1 MKVCICSDSHG
12 NVTGL
17 QEMLDL
23 ERPQALLFLGD
34 GERDFRDVD
43 IPSGTVMYAV
53 AGNCDFMSME
63 PPWRKI
69 QLEGVKIFLTHGH
82 FYGVKSGPERLLE
95 RAVEEEVQLVVHG
108 HTHRVDL
115 QCENGVTL
123 LCPGSLGVQTG
134 CYAVAEIKSGVFDI
148 ELKEL

>member
-1 MKVCICSDSHG
+1 MKVCICADSHG

-17 QEMLDL
+17 QTMLDL
-23 ERPQALLFLGD
+23 ERPQVLLFLGD
-34 GERDFRDVD
+34 GERDFRAVD
-43 IPSGTVMYAV
+43 LPSGTVMYAV

-63 PPWRKI
+63 PLWRKI

-82 FYGVKSGPERLLE
+82 YYGVKSGPERLLE
-95 RAVEEEVQLVVHG
+95 RAADEEVQLVVHG

-115 QCENGVTL
+115 QTENGITL

-134 CYAVAEIKSGVFDI
+134 NYAVVEIQDDRFSV

>member
-1 MKVCICSDSHG
+1 MKVCICADSHG

-17 QEMLDL
+17 QTMLDL
-23 ERPQALLFLGD
+23 ERPQVLLFLGD
-34 GERDFRDVD
+34 GERDFRAVD
-43 IPSGTVMYAV
+43 LPSGTMMYAV

-82 FYGVKSGPERLLE
+82 YYGVKSGPERLLE
-95 RAVEEEVQLVVHG
+95 RAADEEVQLVVHG

-115 QCENGVTL
+115 QTENGITL

-134 CYAVAEIKSGVFDI
+134 NYAVVKIQNDKFDV

>member
-1 MKVCICSDSHG
+1 MKVCICADSHG

-17 QEMLDL
+17 QTMLDL
-23 ERPQALLFLGD
+23 ERPQVLLFLGD
-34 GERDFRDVD
+34 GERDFRAVD
-43 IPSGTVMYAV
+43 LPSGTVMYAV

-63 PPWRKI
+63 PLWRKI

-82 FYGVKSGPERLLE
+82 YYGVKSGPERLLE
-95 RAVEEEVQLVVHG
+95 RAADEEVQLVVHG

-115 QCENGVTL
+115 QTENGITL

-134 CYAVAEIKSGVFDI
+134 NYAVVKIQNDKFDV